1 MAILENLDLSF
12 FKHIAIL
19 LAIMAAFTGFKI
31 ASCAPFKEGGEP
43 FSWKKLGLGVA
54 KHLIALAGLAIVYA
68 VSSLLGQD
76 LLLIQINSSEVTLQ
90 AALDIVMLA
99 IIGQYGLKLVQ
110 DVREYF
116 KSNDAMEIAQAANQ
130 GIADP
135 EDVPVLVENP
145 EDIAQG

>member
-1 MAILENLDLSF
+1 MILENLDLSF

-19 LAIMAAFTGFKI
+19 LAIMIAFTGFKI
-31 ASCAPFKEGGEP
+31 ASCSPFKEGGEP
-43 FSWKKLGLGVA
+43 FSWKKLGLGLS

-76 LLLIQINSSEVTLQ
+76 LLLIKINSSEVTLQ

-99 IIGQYGLKLVQ
+99 IIGQYGLKLIQ

-116 KSNDAMEIAQAANQ
+116 KSTDTMEIAQVANE
-130 GIADP
+130 GVVDP
-135 EDVPVLVENP
+135 EDIPVVSANL

>member
-1 MAILENLDLSF
+1 MILENLDLSF

-19 LAIMAAFTGFKI
+19 LAIMIAFTGFKI
-31 ASCAPFKEGGEP
+31 ASCSPFKEGGEP
-43 FSWKKLGLGVA
+43 FSWKKLGLGLS

-76 LLLIQINSSEVTLQ
+76 LLLIKINSSEVTLQ

-99 IIGQYGLKLVQ
+99 IIGQYGLKLIQ

-116 KSNDAMEIAQAANQ
+116 KSTDTMEIAQIVNE
-130 GIADP
+130 GVVDP
-135 EDVPVLVENP
+135 EDTPVVPANL

>member
-1 MAILENLDLSF
+1 MILENLDLSF

-19 LAIMAAFTGFKI
+19 LAIMIAFTGFKI
-31 ASCAPFKEGGEP
+31 ASCSPFKEGGEP
-43 FSWKKLGLGVA
+43 FSWKKLGLGLS

-76 LLLIQINSSEVTLQ
+76 LLLIKINSSEVTLQ

-99 IIGQYGLKLVQ
+99 IIGQYGLKLIQ

-116 KSNDAMEIAQAANQ
+116 KSTDTMEIAQIVNE
-130 GIADP
+130 GVVDP
-135 EDVPVLVENP
+135 EDIPVVSANL

>member
-1 MAILENLDLSF
+1 MILENLDLSF

-19 LAIMAAFTGFKI
+19 LAIMIAFTGFKI
-31 ASCAPFKEGGEP
+31 ASCSPFKEGGEP
-43 FSWKKLGLGVA
+43 FSWKKLGLGLS

-76 LLLIQINSSEVTLQ
+76 LLLIKINSSEVTLQ

-99 IIGQYGLKLVQ
+99 IIGQYGLKLIQ

-116 KSNDAMEIAQAANQ
+116 KSTDTMEIAQIANE
-130 GIADP
+130 GVVDP
-135 EDVPVLVENP
+135 EDIPVVSANL
-145 EDIAQG
+145 EDVAQG

>member
-1 MAILENLDLSF
+1 MILENLDLSF

-19 LAIMAAFTGFKI
+19 LAIMIAFTGFKI
-31 ASCAPFKEGGEP
+31 ASCSPFKEGGEP
-43 FSWKKLGLGVA
+43 FSWKKLGLGLS

-76 LLLIQINSSEVTLQ
+76 LLLIKINSSEVTLQ
-90 AALDIVMLA
+90 AALDIVVLA
-99 IIGQYGLKLVQ
+99 IIGQYGLKLIQ

-116 KSNDAMEIAQAANQ
+116 KSTDTMEIAQIVNE
-130 GIADP
+130 GVVDP
-135 EDVPVLVENP
+135 EDVPVVSANL

>member
-1 MAILENLDLSF
+1 MILENLDLSF

-19 LAIMAAFTGFKI
+19 LAIMIAFTGFKI
-31 ASCAPFKEGGEP
+31 ASCSPFKEGGEP
-43 FSWKKLGLGVA
+43 FSWKKLGLGLS

-76 LLLIQINSSEVTLQ
+76 LLLIKINSSEVTLQ

-99 IIGQYGLKLVQ
+99 IIGQYGLKLIQ

-116 KSNDAMEIAQAANQ
+116 KSTDTMEIAQIVNE
-130 GIADP
+130 GVVDP
-135 EDVPVLVENP
+135 EDVPVVSANL

>member
-1 MAILENLDLSF
+1 M
-12 FKHIAIL
+12 
-19 LAIMAAFTGFKI
+19 
-31 ASCAPFKEGGEP
+31 
-43 FSWKKLGLGVA
+43 A

>member
-1 MAILENLDLSF
+1 M
-12 FKHIAIL
+12 
-19 LAIMAAFTGFKI
+19 
-31 ASCAPFKEGGEP
+31 
-43 FSWKKLGLGVA
+43 
-54 KHLIALAGLAIVYA
+54 IALAGLAIVYA

-116 KSNDAMEIAQAANQ
+116 KSNDAMEIAQAVNQ

>member
-1 MAILENLDLSF
+1 MILENLDLSF

-19 LAIMAAFTGFKI
+19 LAIMVAFTGFKI
-31 ASCAPFKEGGEP
+31 ASCSPFKEGGEP
-43 FSWKKLGLGVA
+43 FSWKKLGLGLS

-76 LLLIQINSSEVTLQ
+76 LLLIKINSSEVTLQ

-99 IIGQYGLKLVQ
+99 IIGQYGLKLIQ

-116 KSNDAMEIAQAANQ
+116 KSNDAMEIAQIVDK
-130 GIADP
+130 GIVDP
-135 EDVPVLVENP
+135 EDTVVMAEDL

>member
-19 LAIMAAFTGFKI
+19 LAIMIAFTGFKI
-31 ASCAPFKEGGEP
+31 ASCSPFKEGGEP
-43 FSWKKLGLGVA
+43 FSWKKLGLGLS

-76 LLLIQINSSEVTLQ
+76 LLLIKINSSEVTLQ

-99 IIGQYGLKLVQ
+99 IIGQYGLKLIQ

-116 KSNDAMEIAQAANQ
+116 KSTDTMEIAQIVNE
-130 GIADP
+130 GVVDP
-135 EDVPVLVENP
+135 EDTPVVPANL